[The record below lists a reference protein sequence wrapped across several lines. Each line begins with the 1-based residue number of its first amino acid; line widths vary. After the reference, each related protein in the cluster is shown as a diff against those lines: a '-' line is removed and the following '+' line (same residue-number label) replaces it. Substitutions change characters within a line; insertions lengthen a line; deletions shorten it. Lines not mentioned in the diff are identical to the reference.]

1 MVCAYSYCNLLCHV
15 QLLSLQYLILFLK
28 RNIGR
33 VDLWG
38 WGGRMD
44 LGSGDGERICVSEG
58 KVLGDM
64 EKGETVV
71 GM

>member
-1 MVCAYSYCNLLCHV
+1 
-15 QLLSLQYLILFLK
+15 
-28 RNIGR
+28 
-33 VDLWG
+33 
-38 WGGRMD
+38 MD